1 MMIFCTVRGGTKLVP
16 RQKENLNLALE
27 HSQLGI

>member
-1 MMIFCTVRGGTKLVP
+1 MMIFCTVRGGTKLVW
-16 RQKENLNLALE
+16 QKENLNLALE

>member
-1 MMIFCTVRGGTKLVP
+1 MMIFCTVHGGTKLVW
-16 RQKENLNLALE
+16 QKENLNLALE